1 MLVDAGVR
9 FQHGKK
15 ALMSCSKKCPM
26 TNVSRLSQVALAG
39 VGGNGPS
46 LVFFPVRL
54 FGRSSLEE
62 SLLGPLARAP
72 CM

>member
-1 MLVDAGVR
+1 
-9 FQHGKK
+9 
-15 ALMSCSKKCPM
+15 M

-39 VGGNGPS
+39 VGGTGPS

-62 SLLGPLARAP
+62 SLLDPLARAP
-72 CM
+72 CMGVDICVGRLKSVH